1 MRERRIRAVGALVVV
16 ATVALA
22 LVFTET
28 PASAATVV
36 YSCTGATN
44 DVAASQT
51 VLFTTTNYTS
61 AQLLATL
68 SQSIPYFPAQPQ
80 LSVVITAGAPASVP
94 AGSGAFASSFFVSA
108 TLPSSLVTAASGFGL
123 SQITVKDANFGIR
136 AVGANPATFSDGF
149 ASKTIALSPSPV
161 TVTQQ
166 INGST
171 APAVPAGQA
180 VTFKPGNARVSVV
193 LNVRVDLLL
202 LDVKTVTLNCTASDA
217 NLAVTAVTGSSVTT
231 VPPTAAP
238 TTAAPVSAPPV
249 TAPPVASGP
258 PSVAVEAA
266 VIERA
271 AAARFLAA
279 IAALKAKGCRL
290 KTVKVAI
297 GRGRHR
303 HVIKKQ
309 VLVCPKAKKVAATK
323 RRR

>member
-1 MRERRIRAVGALVVV
+1 M
-16 ATVALA
+16 
-22 LVFTET
+22 
-28 PASAATVV
+28 
-36 YSCTGATN
+36 
-44 DVAASQT
+44 
-51 VLFTTTNYTS
+51 
-61 AQLLATL
+61 
-68 SQSIPYFPAQPQ
+68 
-80 LSVVITAGAPASVP
+80 
-94 AGSGAFASSFFVSA
+94 
-108 TLPSSLVTAASGFGL
+108 
-123 SQITVKDANFGIR
+123 
-136 AVGANPATFSDGF
+136 
-149 ASKTIALSPSPV
+149 

-249 TAPPVASGP
+249 TAPPVTAPPVASGP

-271 AAARFLAA
+271 TAARFLAA
-279 IAALKAKGCRL
+279 IAALKAKGCRF
-290 KTVKVAI
+290 KTVKVTI